1 MGENLRNVELSR
13 KIFARICRIVKI
25 HHVIF
30 IFIAFF
36 RCPMQLEDIIPIA
49 DGRKKLFTTKLINT
63 LSNKR
68 YSNFCIDLLTSSI
81 NSSKKR
87 KMKRITFFFFTKHVK
102 RPSGANVVGAM
113 FGEGRAQVQN
123 IFQTQSFVFLRREYS
138 IYGVTKWTA
147 LKRIQT
153 IRNN

>member
-25 HHVIF
+25 HHVILM
-30 IFIAFF
+30 FIAFL

-87 KMKRITFFFFTKHVK
+87 KMKRITFFFYQTRKTPKWREHCRGNVRR
-102 RPSGANVVGAM
+102 RPSTSPEHLPN
-113 FGEGRAQVQN
+113 
-123 IFQTQSFVFLRREYS
+123 S
-138 IYGVTKWTA
+138 IVR
-147 LKRIQT
+147 LSSKRILDIWSHEMDCT
-153 IRNN
+153 ETYSNDTK